1 MGLPKSQLK
10 AREMEVC
17 QLLSSLMGQST
28 CKQLNGRKAVWFTVQ
43 QQTAL
48 CGLGASQ
55 PLCYEDSRSPEER
68 LRWRAAED
76 QKPAL
81 TLQLHKWVT
90 LRKDA
95 LGIANLFFFFFF
107 F

>member
-10 AREMEVC
+10 AREMEMC
-17 QLLSSLMGQST
+17 QLLSSLMGQNT
-28 CKQLNGRKAVWFTVQ
+28 CKQLNGRNVWFTVQ
-43 QQTAL
+43 QHTAL

-81 TLQLHKWVT
+81 TLQLHK
-90 LRKDA
+90 
-95 LGIANLFFFFFF
+95 
-107 F
+107 